1 MIGLL
6 DPALFLPRSE
16 NEVLSD
22 FNAILRICAKNVV
35 SLPMLDEYWDDLW
48 TQFGR
53 SLERSLGPVGKR
65 ALQEV
70 RRLGTRSQIAVPP
83 LNQGASSVWL
93 RGFQQLFS
101 AQHLGTPWEEKM
113 AVASIRAAST
123 HQRVIL
129 FTRRMLGR
137 NLVQHTAG
145 SSTLDE
151 NTRWVLHLQP
161 AGIGPVQVLCVHH
174 PRNLI
179 DAWTSRFD
187 WRLPGAQGARYPFC
201 PPDFWWKGSTEAWRT
216 ISSKPAWRDRHGN
229 GWARPNIPDGA
240 GYHWD
245 VFIQSVGMQEA
256 VGLSQINVVGFDAPP
271 SEGAPGTIH
280 HTPTT
285 KAGKI
290 SDVGWTC

>member
-6 DPALFLPRSE
+6 DPALFLPRPE
-16 NEVLSD
+16 KQVQSD
-22 FNAILRICAKNVV
+22 FDAILRTCNRSAV

-48 TQFGR
+48 VQLGS
-53 SLERSLGPVGKR
+53 SLERSLSPVGKR

-70 RRLGTRSQIAVPP
+70 RRLGKRIAIPP
-83 LNQGASSVWL
+83 LNQGAGSVWR
-93 RGFQQLFS
+93 RGFQQLFGS
-101 AQHLGTPWEEKM
+101 QHLGASWEERM
-113 AVASIRAAST
+113 AAASIRAAST
-123 HQRVIL
+123 HERVIL
-129 FTRRMLGR
+129 FTRRMEGR
-137 NLVQHTAG
+137 NLVQRIAG

-179 DAWTSRFD
+179 DTWTSRFD

-216 ISSKPAWRDRHGN
+216 ISSKPAWIDRRDN

-245 VFIQSVGMQEA
+245 VFIQSVGLQQA
-256 VGLSQINVVGFDAPP
+256 VGLNQINVVAFDAPQE
-271 SEGAPGTIH
+271 EGAPGTLH
-280 HTPTT
+280 HLPTA
-285 KAGKI
+285 KAGKV
-290 SDVGWTC
+290 SEVGWTC